1 MEQKDLIG
9 MALLLCAACGG
20 IVMACLSQRI
30 RDLFFFLLVTL
41 SAVTE
46 YVDINFVSRD
56 WYRGTTRGFEV
67 SFVDVISLSLLA
79 SAIIRPRPGEKRWFW
94 PASLGLMLI
103 YFLYAGFCVGLADP
117 KLFGLFELSKMLR
130 GLVMFLAAA
139 LYLRSEREMKI
150 FVFALGLAVCY
161 EGMMAVTQRYVW
173 GVHRVYGTVDDSNSL
188 SMYLCTTAPVFIAV
202 INSQLPKYLKLLGAA
217 AIALA
222 FVGVILTISRAGLIV
237 MMMMLVAATIA
248 TVSYRI
254 TLRKVFILFV
264 VMVGMTGAL
273 AKAWKTVGARFAG
286 DSLKNEYG
294 SKHEQ
299 NRGYYIRIAAAIAA
313 DSWFGVGPNN
323 WSYWVSNK
331 YGPKLGWHFIPY
343 VGTDREPSQI
353 VPAGRNIDAPQAA
366 PAHSLAAL
374 TAGEMGLGG
383 LVLLVLLWL
392 QWLLMGA
399 SFLLPRTPDPMRRVA
414 VGIFFGMCGT
424 FLQSLTEW
432 VFHQT
437 PIFFTFNLMLGVLA
451 SLCYVRKLERKRA
464 KFVTNDESQREAFED
479 VEEERVPDAEED
491 PFVIRHSSFSPG

>member
-1 MEQKDLIG
+1 MDNKDLIG
-9 MALLLCAACGG
+9 AALLLGAACGG
-20 IVMACLSQRI
+20 IVVTCLSQRI
-30 RDLFFFLLVTL
+30 RDVFFFFLVTL
-41 SAVTE
+41 AAVTE

-67 SFVDVISLSLLA
+67 SFVDVLSISLLA
-79 SAIIRPRPGEKRWFW
+79 SAIIRPRDGQKRWFW

-103 YFLYAGFCVGLADP
+103 YFLYAAFCVGMADP

-130 GLVMFLAAA
+130 GLVMFLAVA
-139 LYLRSEREMKI
+139 LYLRSERELKL
-150 FVFALGLAVCY
+150 FVFGLGLAVCY
-161 EGMMAVTQRYVW
+161 EGMMALTQRYVW

-188 SMYLCTTAPVFIAV
+188 SMYLCTTAPMFVAV
-202 INSQLPKYLKLLGAA
+202 LTSRYPKYLKALGAA
-217 AIALA
+217 AIALS
-222 FVGVILTISRAGLIV
+222 FVGVILTISRAGLIAI
-237 MMMMLVAATIA
+237 MLMLFGATAATI
-248 TVSYRI
+248 SYRI

-264 VMVGMTGAL
+264 VMVGMAGAL
-273 AKAWKTVGARFAG
+273 GKAWKTVGARFAG

-299 NRGYYIRIAAAIAA
+299 NRGYYIRIAAAIAE

-331 YGPKLGWHFIPY
+331 YGPKLGWRFIPY

-374 TAGEMGLGG
+374 TAGEMGYGG
-383 LVLLVLLWL
+383 LVLLGLLWL
-392 QWLLMGA
+392 RWLLMGA
-399 SFLLPRTPDPMRRVA
+399 SFLWPRTPDPMRRIG

-424 FLQSLTEW
+424 FFQSLTEW

-437 PIFFTFNLMLGVLA
+437 PIFYTFNIMLGVLA
-451 SLCYVRKLERKRA
+451 SLCYVRKLERRRA
-464 KFVTNDESQREAFED
+464 KQMSNDEFRMDEFED
-479 VEEERVPDAEED
+479 SEEARDPGAEE
-491 PFVIRHSSFSPG
+491 PFFAHRSSFSAN